1 MASISSPGLGSGLD
15 VSALVQG
22 LIQAERQP
30 AQLRFDQRE
39 AGLQTRLS
47 AFGAL
52 KGALVALRDSLGALR
67 GPDLFGRITATISQ
81 PSLFTAS
88 TTTGVRAG
96 NHRVEVVQLASA
108 QKLLSAGFSANAALG
123 TGTLALTLGETSFEV
138 AIDSGSQTLAGIRD
152 RINAAGDNPGI
163 IASIIAGDDGEHLVL
178 TATQTGSNKAI
189 TVLASGGDGGLAR
202 LDHDPLNAIA
212 GNFTE
217 ELPAADAQIRIDG
230 VLRSSSTNRIESA
243 VDGVS
248 LDLLSAS
255 PGNFADLQLA
265 PDSTGA
271 RSTIKKFIETY
282 NALAGTLANLSRYDP
297 DSGSAGPLLGD
308 SAVRALSA
316 QLRRE
321 FGAPL
326 RVADGD
332 MKLLSAVGVS
342 TDKTGLLT
350 LNESRLT
357 EQLKLNPAG
366 VTALFT
372 GAGGLV
378 ERMDRVLSGYGD
390 ANGVVDARTRSLQ
403 NAIRSLDKDRE
414 RLDQRMENL
423 QKRYLAQFTAL
434 DGLVGQLQSTSTF
447 LTQQIANMN
456 AINRSG

>member
-189 TVLASGGDGGLAR
+189 TVLANGGDGGLAR

>member
-52 KGALVALRDSLGALR
+52 KGALVALQDSLGALR
-67 GPDLFGRITATISQ
+67 GPNLFGRITATISQ

-108 QKLLSAGFSANAALG
+108 QKLLSAGFTANAALG

-152 RINAAGDNPGI
+152 RINGAGDNPGI

-178 TATQTGSNKAI
+178 TATKTGSIKAI

-202 LDHDPLNAIA
+202 LDHDPLNAIT

-255 PGNFADLQLA
+255 PGSFADLQLA

-271 RSTIKKFIETY
+271 RSTIKKFVETY

-326 RVADGD
+326 TVADGD
-332 MKLLSAVGVS
+332 LKLLSAVGIS

-390 ANGVVDARTRSLQ
+390 ASGVVDTRTRSLQ
-403 NAIRSLDKDRE
+403 NAIRSLGKDRE

-434 DGLVGQLQSTSTF
+434 DGLIGQLQSTSTF
-447 LTQQIANMN
+447 LSQQIANMN